1 METWCNRSC
10 LDKTGS
16 PKAELKQLSLKLS
29 NSIEWPQR
37 KEQQGNLNISNLAL
51 GGEFERLVGTHASLR
66 SEFTIPVW
74 SKKLQAEN
82 LI

>member
-1 METWCNRSC
+1 M
-10 LDKTGS
+10 DKIGS
-16 PKAELKQLSLKLS
+16 PKAELVSVKLS

-51 GGEFERLVGTHASLR
+51 GREFEQLVGTHASLR